1 LRTLHDPHRHEK
13 RPITEDE
20 MTATA
25 SVISRTSSQSWSFE
39 EPLPRGIVVA
49 VDESAESIEAFRMAT
64 DIATAR
70 DWNLHVISVVP
81 PFSSYDVIPDLTGRL
96 PASEVLRMEL
106 RSAAVRDVLD
116 GCDAKTHYSYEVTLG
131 RPTSSIVSVAE
142 CRGAELIVAGRTRH
156 NPLERLIGSE
166 TTLQMMRISRVPVLA
181 VSTAV
186 KDLSRVVVAT
196 DFSESS
202 VKAACVAAE
211 VMGGSGTIHLV
222 YVDEPQE
229 VIAGI
234 PVTYEGRSPSDIVAW
249 FRRTS
254 SMLAGSPGLRV
265 EPTVLTGTP
274 VQVLTEFAER
284 VGAGMIAAGSHGY
297 SRIERFLLGSVSTG
311 LVRNAPC
318 PVLIAR
324 SAL

>member
-1 LRTLHDPHRHEK
+1 
-13 RPITEDE
+13 

-25 SVISRTSSQSWSFE
+25 TVTSSMSWSFE

-49 VDESAESIEAFRMAT
+49 VDDSAESVEAFKMAA
-64 DIATAR
+64 DIANAR
-70 DWNLHVISVVP
+70 GWNLHVISVVP
-81 PFSSYDVIPDLTGRL
+81 PFSSYDVIPDLTGKL
-96 PASEVLRMEL
+96 PASDALRMEL
-106 RSAAVRDVLD
+106 RSTAVRDVLD
-116 GCDAKTHYSYEVTLG
+116 SCDARTHYSYEVTLG

-156 NPLERLIGSE
+156 SPFERLIGSE
-166 TTLQMMRISRVPVLA
+166 TTLQMMRASRVPVLS
-181 VSTAV
+181 VSSAA
-186 KDLSRVVVAT
+186 KDLSHVVIAT

-202 VKAACVAAE
+202 VKAASIAAE

-222 YVDEPQE
+222 YVDEPQD

-249 FRRTS
+249 FRRTAAV
-254 SMLAGSPGLRV
+254 LGRSPGLRI
-265 EPTVLTGTP
+265 EPTVLTGKP
-274 VQVLTEFAER
+274 VQVLTEFVER
-284 VGAGMIAAGSHGY
+284 VGAGMLAAGSHGY